1 MEVQNADLDLLHRNN
16 GGKMKTH
23 FSSIFWFLYIK
34 GCMMAPTFVYD
45 IHTFSYM
52 LGKSPSIFSRV
63 PDTEIYGRVAC
74 CHK

>member
-23 FSSIFWFLYIK
+23 FSSIFWILYIN

-45 IHTFSYM
+45 IHTFLTCSENPVYFFE
-52 LGKSPSIFSRV
+52 SPRHRNLWTS
-63 PDTEIYGRVAC
+63 PLLP
-74 CHK
+74 